1 MSSDTQERQNEIN
14 RGLFPYV
21 KPEYITNG
29 EERYMSTKGDAEKTM
44 SVIRGYVKEGEEVEK
59 MSIADAFACLG
70 GNTYFFAEAF
80 RQVDAYEKD
89 ETRRRHL
96 EENIEAFYKR
106 NNVDVYAD
114 CGVGEHNIFETYHD
128 VVFLDPPWLNPET
141 EVVDSFAFEEV
152 QKICARLAATATTKY
167 VFAKLPLRRDH
178 ASCFDTLQ
186 KEMAGKW
193 SDIKEE
199 IIARRRG
206 PTYTIVCA
214 RLTAL
219 AGRPV
224 DSGGTDDTAPDS
236 SVAGVKALLMRL
248 RGLCE

>member
-1 MSSDTQERQNEIN
+1 MSNTQARQNAIN

-21 KPEYITNG
+21 KPEHITNG
-29 EERYMSTKGDAEKTM
+29 EERYMSTIGDAENTM
-44 SVIRGYVKEGEEVEK
+44 RVIRGYVKEGEEVEK

-128 VVFLDPPWLNPET
+128 VVFLDPPWLNPKT
-141 EVVDSFAFEEV
+141 KAVDSFVFEEV
-152 QKICARLAATATTKY
+152 QRICARLADTATTKY

-178 ASCFDTLQ
+178 ASCFDTLEE
-186 KEMAGKW
+186 EMAGKW
-193 SDIKEE
+193 SDIKEK
-199 IIARRRG
+199 IIERKRG

-219 AGRPV
+219 GVQEV
-224 DSGGTDDTAPDS
+224 DSAGTDDTAQDI
-236 SVAGVKALLMRL
+236 SVADVKELLMRL

>member
-1 MSSDTQERQNEIN
+1 MSKTQERQNAIN

-21 KPEYITNG
+21 KPEHITNG
-29 EERYMSTKGDAEKTM
+29 EERYMSTIGDAENTM
-44 SVIRGYVKEGEEVEK
+44 RVIRGYVKEGEHVEN

-80 RQVDAYEKD
+80 REVDAYELD
-89 ETRRRHL
+89 ETRRGNL
-96 EENIEAFYKR
+96 QENIAEYYKR
-106 NNVDVYAD
+106 NDVAVYAD
-114 CGVGEHNIFETYHD
+114 CGVGEHSIFETYHD

-141 EVVDSFAFEEV
+141 KAVDSFVFEEV
-152 QKICARLAATATTKY
+152 QRICARLADTATTKY

-178 ASCFDTLQ
+178 ESSFKTLLQ
-186 KEMAGKW
+186 ALEAKW
-193 SDIKEE
+193 SGIDTK
-199 IIARRRG
+199 IIQRRKG

-219 AGRPV
+219 GVQEV
-224 DSGGTDDTAPDS
+224 DSAGTDDTAQDI
-236 SVAGVKALLMRL
+236 SVAGVKELLMRL